1 MNDNVNHPSHYT
13 DGKIEVIDFIEDK
26 NLNFHRG
33 NAVKYI
39 ARAGKKNPEK
49 EVEDLEKAVWYTNR
63 EIQRISGQSKNSVL
77 LEHLEALKK
86 FINGEWVDTDII
98 QTILGIDFSTGLK
111 MFDFSRTAE
120 WNPAPL
126 NGQKITTKFR
136 LKTVLLTQKV
146 EKLEA
151 DIKEFER
158 ETDKETVT
166 NLKHVCRVFERALN
180 NALGVDHAYT
190 DAYKAAE
197 EEIKRE
203 DVENIYNGD
212 YE

>member
-63 EIQRISGQSKNSVL
+63 EIQRINGQSKNSVL

-180 NALGVDHAYT
+180 NALGVNHAYT

-203 DVENIYNGD
+203 DTEDIYNGD